1 MKKLLLSFTCL
12 MMAVAAM
19 AVPVKLTGNLNVM
32 IGEGF
37 GSQKANVS
45 IDCKGNKVDFFLPN
59 FCLIMDGESMPVGHI
74 EIKDIPA
81 TTSTDKSGA
90 AQVEFS
96 FDGTITIAAGD
107 QKGIDGWAGP
117 ELGEIPTK
125 MTGTFFPDTNFLTCN
140 LDIDM
145 VGGVKVMYTSEQYA
159 TVYTDFLNV
168 QVGEGE
174 PTHQENIEIALN
186 TDRKSL
192 ELRNFCMVDGEEV
205 MGIGTIYVANMEV
218 AEAGAL
224 TTYSYDGNI
233 TIRKGTDPSV
243 EEWAGPEL
251 GELGVKI
258 VAYQK
263 GSKLSATITLE
274 MLGGITVQFGEDL
287 MEGITTTTT
296 TTTAAGIYNLQGQ
309 AIAKALKGISIIN
322 NKKVLK

>member
-1 MKKLLLSFTCL
+1 

-107 QKGIDGWAGP
+107 QKGIDAEEWIGP
-117 ELGEIPTK
+117 SLENIRTK

-140 LDIDM
+140 LDIDIALE
-145 VGGVKVMYTSEQYA
+145 GGVKVMYTSEQYA

-224 TTYSYDGNI
+224 TTYSYEGEI

-243 EEWAGPEL
+243 EEWMGPVICEEGPL
-251 GELGVKI
+251 NAKI

-263 GSKLSATITLE
+263 GNKLSATITLE

-287 MEGITTTTT
+287 MEGITTAT
-296 TTTAAGIYNLQGQ
+296 TTTAAPAAIYNLQGQ

-322 NKKVLK
+322 SKKVLK